1 MDFNGSRALVT
12 GASSGIGEVFA
23 RELARRGANLI
34 LAARTESKLD
44 ALAAQL
50 REPSRISVDVL
61 PVDLSQPGAGRRLVK
76 DLAGRGLEPDV
87 LVNNAGF
94 GLFAPLHQADQ
105 AQIAQ
110 EIQVNVVALTE
121 LTAALLPEM
130 LRLNHGV
137 IVNVASTA
145 GFQPVPYMSV
155 YGATKAYVLSFTEAL
170 WAETRNTGVRVTALC
185 PGATDTPF
193 FDVASE
199 NASIGRRMAPEQVVE
214 AAFAAIEHR
223 RSTVIPGLR
232 NRMLA
237 NSTRLAP
244 RQFLAQSAERTMRP
258 KVGGPV
264 RPHASKPDPNSAT
277 APGGGRPAGL

>member
-12 GASSGIGEVFA
+12 GASSGIGAVFA
-23 RELARRGANLI
+23 RELARRGAHLI
-34 LAARTESKLD
+34 LAARTESKLY
-44 ALAAQL
+44 ALAAEL
-50 REPSRISVDVL
+50 REPSRVSVDVL
-61 PVDLSQPGAGRRLVK
+61 PVDLAQPGAGGRLAK

-105 AQIAQ
+105 GQIAQ

-121 LTAALLPEM
+121 LNTSLLPEM
-130 LRLNHGV
+130 LERDRGV

-185 PGATDTPF
+185 PGATDTSF

-199 NASIGRRMAPEQVVE
+199 DASVGRRMAPEQVVT
-214 AAFAAIEHR
+214 AALAAIEHR

-237 NSTRLAP
+237 NATRLTP
-244 RQFLAQSAERTMRP
+244 RQFLARSAERTMRP
-258 KVGGPV
+258 KDSGL
-264 RPHASKPDPNSAT
+264 
-277 APGGGRPAGL
+277 RPATPQQA